1 MSKNKKHK
9 KKKSKSKNKN
19 CLTILL
25 IGPKSGKTQLT
36 NRFLSNKFD
45 TNYKPTKTKNNTKK
59 KRIEGV
65 STKLEI
71 IEIGSGLKDSKDLKE
86 TIPKSDGVILTY
98 SVNDY
103 GTFEEII
110 DYKTILKQNLK
121 DSKTPILLVGLC
133 SDDPLKKEVTSLEGH
148 TKANKLG
155 TFFIE
160 ISSKSN
166 TGIKTTI
173 LSIIRLAK
181 EHKELK
187 EKQKDIIDTGEIV
200 IDHPLIEGWIKKKA
214 SVGWTKLW
222 CSLQDGTLYF
232 FKKKGTNRVLKD
244 KLQLLM
250 CNTRPSTTQTNTIDL
265 ISSTKTFTFQLES
278 QEKMLDWIDE
288 IQNSVSQIANDLN
301 SSKISKKAKQVSN
314 SPNKKEK
321 KKNDNKAKEGFTSAT
336 NETLSPLSEMRRFPP
351 NHNCAECGLQNPS
364 FISLSFGSV
373 ICLKCTHIYHQ
384 AFGKRSLIKSLL
396 FSQWLSS
403 ELFYMKALG
412 NDINKKI
419 WEHNLKSEK
428 PNPKS
433 SNEEI
438 LKFVKEK
445 YIEMKWM
452 DPKIVSLNGEEKN
465 EQLIDSIKK
474 NDLHLALNLIK
485 TGIDINQPIEGNEGL
500 RPLHI
505 ASQYGNLLIVLLL
518 CFNGAY
524 LNITDDEG
532 TTPSEIALDY
542 GFKDIK
548 KQIIKFLS
556 SEEKKE
562 SEGDGNTG
570 NEEGKFDQK
579 EEEKKIKQEPDEEKE
594 KDDQIIGE
602 ELNEE
607 NEEKLYKYQNI
618 KNFIQIGKL
627 YSTSDYCEVENKIL
641 KNKLA
646 LDFLER
652 TGRVTKSELAIIN
665 KRKIQS
671 KLNSS
676 LLPSKIPK
684 GIEPFH
690 YVAKQFL
697 EKKGKEKKLSTIER
711 RQQISGSG
719 TRISLSHILAENS
732 AEKGKR
738 MVPQMTERRNEKL
751 HLNLSGENNGGEMR
765 TMYFTKT
772 ILQRMSDI
780 KTERGKCAVF
790 FTPSTT
796 CGGYGS
802 ISESKK

>member
-1 MSKNKKHK
+1 MSKNKKQK
-9 KKKSKSKNKN
+9 KKKSKSKNNN
-19 CLTILL
+19 CITILL

-36 NRFLSNKFD
+36 NRFLSNKYD
-45 TNYKPTKTKNNTKK
+45 TNYKPTKTKINTKK

-65 STKLEI
+65 STRLEI
-71 IEIGSGLKDSKDLKE
+71 IEIGSELKDSSNLKE

-98 SVNDY
+98 SANDY
-103 GTFEEII
+103 TTFEEIL

-160 ISSKSN
+160 VSSKSN
-166 TGIKTTI
+166 IGIKTTI

-187 EKQKDIIDTGEIV
+187 EKQKDVIDTGEVV

-232 FKKKGTNRVLKD
+232 FKKKGTNRVLKG

-314 SPNKKEK
+314 SPNKKER
-321 KKNDNKAKEGFTSAT
+321 KKNDNKAKGGFTSAI

-373 ICLKCTHIYHQ
+373 ICLKCAHIYNQ
-384 AFGKRSLIKSLL
+384 AFGKRFLIKSLL
-396 FSQWLSS
+396 FSQWQSS

-419 WEHNLKSEK
+419 WEFNLKSEK

-452 DPKIVSLNGEEKN
+452 DPQIVSLNEKEKN

-485 TGIDINQPIEGNEGL
+485 TGIDINQPIEGMEGMV
-500 RPLHI
+500 PLHI

-518 CFNGAY
+518 CFNNAS

-532 TTPSEIALDY
+532 TTPSEIAIDY

-548 KQIIKFLS
+548 KQITKFLPS
-556 SEEKKE
+556 KEKKE
-562 SEGDGNTG
+562 KEGPLVDKKEKMNG
-570 NEEGKFDQK
+570 EEKDDEGKKK
-579 EEEKKIKQEPDEEKE
+579 EDREEEKE
-594 KDDQIIGE
+594 KNDVNIGDEDDD
-602 ELNEE
+602 E
-607 NEEKLYKYQNI
+607 NPEKLYKYQHT

-646 LDFLER
+646 LDFLEK

-684 GIEPFH
+684 GIEPIH
-690 YVAKQFL
+690 YVAKHFL
-697 EKKGKEKKLSTIER
+697 ERKGKEKKLSTIER

-751 HLNLSGENNGGEMR
+751 HLNLSGKNNGGEMR